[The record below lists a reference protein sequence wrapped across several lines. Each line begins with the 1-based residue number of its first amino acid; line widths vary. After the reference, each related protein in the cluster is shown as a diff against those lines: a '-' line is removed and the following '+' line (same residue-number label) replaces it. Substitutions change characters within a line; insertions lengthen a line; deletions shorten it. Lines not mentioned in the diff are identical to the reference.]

1 MKGKLLTL
9 LKVAISLGLI
19 LYLFAFKVDL
29 GTVLRVLGQAD
40 LGRLLLA
47 LVLYFGA
54 IALGATKWQL
64 LLRQQ
69 DIQVPLTALWQ
80 YTFEGLFFGNF
91 LLPLVASDVVRGYD
105 LARHTDR
112 AAEAAISVLVD
123 KLVGLLA
130 FAAAAAAMSLTVAFG
145 WIPAGPALR
154 GAVWAVWVAFGG
166 FMLLFAA
173 LLSRRLRALVE
184 RLFHLPLLS
193 RAAPLYRRLSESIQP
208 FRERPLALLQA
219 FGISLMVLLVTNVV
233 NWLLAEALGGGLPMR
248 YIFLFN
254 PMVAFAP
261 ILIPSVGGL
270 GVNQGAYDLFYA
282 SLGGVVPSDF
292 AISLSL
298 LMQVLIYV
306 SSLPGGVF
314 WWRGKRREERPEAPA
329 A

>member
-1 MKGKLLTL
+1 MKDRLLTL
-9 LKVAISLGLI
+9 LKVAVSLGLI

-29 GTVLRVLGQAD
+29 GTVLRVLGRAD
-40 LGRLLLA
+40 LGLAVLA

-69 DIQVPLTALWQ
+69 GIQVPLTALWR

-105 LARHTDR
+105 LARHTDQ

-130 FAAAAAAMSLTVAFG
+130 FAAAAAAMSLTVALG

-154 GAVWAVWVAFGG
+154 GVVWAVWAAFGG
-166 FMLLFAA
+166 FVLLFAA
-173 LLSRRLRALVE
+173 LLSRRLRALAE
-184 RLFHLPLLS
+184 RIFRLPFLS
-193 RAAPLYRRLSESIQP
+193 KAAPLYRRLSEAIQP

-219 FGISLMVLLVTNVV
+219 FGISLGVLLITNVV

-261 ILIPSVGGL
+261 LLIPSVGGL

-292 AISLSL
+292 AVSLSL

-306 SSLPGGVF
+306 SSLPGGVL
-314 WWRGKRREERPEAPA
+314 WWRGKRGREKPEGPLA
-329 A
+329 

>member
-1 MKGKLLTL
+1 MKDKLLTL
-9 LKVAISLGLI
+9 LKVGVSLGLI
-19 LYLFAFKVDL
+19 LYLFTFKVDL

-40 LGRLLLA
+40 LGRVLLA
-47 LVLYFGA
+47 LALYFGA

-69 DIQVPLTALWQ
+69 GIRVPLTALWR

-145 WIPAGPALR
+145 WVPASPALQ
-154 GAVWAVWVAFGG
+154 GVVWAVWAAFGG
-166 FMLLFAA
+166 FVLLFAA

-184 RLFHLPLLS
+184 RLFRLPFLAK
-193 RAAPLYRRLSESIQP
+193 AAPLYRRLSDSIQP

-219 FGISLMVLLVTNVV
+219 FGISLVVLLVTNVV

-282 SLGGVVPSDF
+282 SLGDVVSSDF

-298 LMQVLIYV
+298 LMQVCIYV
-306 SSLPGGVF
+306 SSLPGGVL
-314 WWRGKRREERPEAPA
+314 WWQGQRREGRPEEPA

>member
-1 MKGKLLTL
+1 MKDKLLTL

-19 LYLFAFKVDL
+19 LYLFTFKVDL
-29 GTVLRVLGQAD
+29 GTVLRVLARAD
-40 LGRLLLA
+40 LGRVSLA
-47 LVLYFGA
+47 LALYFGA

-69 DIQVPLTALWQ
+69 GIRVPLTSLWR
-80 YTFEGLFFGNF
+80 YTFVGLFFGNF

-130 FAAAAAAMSLTVAFG
+130 FAAAAAAMTLTVVWG
-145 WIPAGPALR
+145 WVPAGPALR
-154 GAVWAVWVAFGG
+154 GVVWVVWLAFAG
-166 FMLLFAA
+166 FVALFAA
-173 LLSRRLRALVE
+173 LLSRRLRGLVE
-184 RLFHLPLLS
+184 RLFRLPLLS
-193 RAAPLYRRLSESIQP
+193 RAAPIYTRLSQAIQP
-208 FRERPLALLQA
+208 FREHPLALVQA
-219 FGISLMVLLVTNVV
+219 FGISLVVLVLTNVV

-282 SLGGVVPSDF
+282 SLGGVVSSDF

-298 LMQVLIYV
+298 LMQVCIYV
-306 SSLPGGVF
+306 SSLPGGIL
-314 WWRGKRREERPEAPA
+314 WWWGQRGAGEPEVPTP
-329 A
+329 

>member
-1 MKGKLLTL
+1 QG
-9 LKVAISLGLI
+9 I
-19 LYLFAFKVDL
+19 
-29 GTVLRVLGQAD
+29 R
-40 LGRLLLA
+40 
-47 LVLYFGA
+47 
-54 IALGATKWQL
+54 
-64 LLRQQ
+64 
-69 DIQVPLTALWQ
+69 VPLTSLWR
-80 YTFEGLFFGNF
+80 YTFVGLFFGNF

-145 WIPAGPALR
+145 WIPAGRALQ
-154 GAVWAVWVAFGG
+154 GVVWVVWLAFAG
-166 FMLLFAA
+166 FVALFAA
-173 LLSRRLRALVE
+173 LLSRRLRNLVE
-184 RLFHLPLLS
+184 RLFRLSLLS
-193 RAAPLYRRLSESIQP
+193 RAAPIYARLSEAIQP

-219 FGISLMVLLVTNVV
+219 FGISLAVLILTNVV
-233 NWLLAEALGGGLPMR
+233 NWLLAEALGGGLSMR

-282 SLGGVVPSDF
+282 SLGGVVSSDF

-298 LMQVLIYV
+298 LMQVCIYV
-306 SSLPGGVF
+306 SSLPGGVL
-314 WWRGKRREERPEAPA
+314 WWWGQRRAGEPEAPA

>member
-1 MKGKLLTL
+1 MKDKLLTP
-9 LKVAISLGLI
+9 LKVVISLGLI
-19 LYLFAFKVDL
+19 LYLFTFKVDL

-40 LGRLLLA
+40 LGRALLA

-69 DIQVPLTALWQ
+69 GIRVPLTALWR
-80 YTFEGLFFGNF
+80 YTLEGLFFGNF

-105 LARHTDR
+105 LARHTDQ

-130 FAAAAAAMSLTVAFG
+130 FAAAAAAMSLTVAFD

-154 GAVWAVWVAFGG
+154 GAVWVVWGAFGG
-166 FMLLFAA
+166 FVVLFAA
-173 LLSRRLRALVE
+173 LLSRRLRSLVE
-184 RLFHLPLLS
+184 RLFRLPLLS
-193 RAAPLYRRLSESIQP
+193 RGAPLYRRLSEAIQP
-208 FRERPLALLQA
+208 FRERPLVLFQA
-219 FGISLMVLLVTNVV
+219 FGISLAVLVLTNGV

-282 SLGGVVPSDF
+282 SLGGVVSSDF

-298 LMQVLIYV
+298 LMQVCIYI
-306 SSLPGGVF
+306 SSLPGGAL
-314 WWRGKRREERPEAPA
+314 WWRGQRRERKREGPVV
-329 A
+329 